1 MRFKKDPF
9 VVERRYRLEP
19 SLLKEGAAPD
29 VDEQTVLI
37 ALRADGSDLPRK
49 MIFLSDV
56 AERMWDLLKEGNTVD
71 SIVDIIVADYE
82 VEPARAREDLERLI
96 ADLCELRALVPWG

>member
-9 VVERRYRLEP
+9 VVERRYRLSP

-29 VDEQTVLI
+29 VDEQTLLV
-37 ALRADGSDLPRK
+37 ALQADGLDLSSK

-56 AERMWDLLKEGNTVD
+56 AERMWDLLTEGNTVD
-71 SIVDIIVADYE
+71 SVVDVIVAEYE
-82 VEPARAREDLERLI
+82 VDPSRAREDLERLI
-96 ADLCELRALVPWG
+96 AELRDRRALVPWG